1 MNKIILVISITLITA
16 CSTVGSLVKA
26 DDPVVN
32 KPIYLTERQS
42 FLPESYKE
50 LVDSNTIESDFL
62 EKKLVPHFLDT
73 IPDSGL
79 YDKNAP
85 VFPVIPLDTGFL
97 VCEKDMATFITN
109 KKEVKYYRTEI
120 EARKKIQLEL
130 LRGTVQAENLYK
142 SSIEDLNDQNKKLYD
157 AYREERADKKTWKNI
172 TMFMVAFTGGFALSQ
187 YVVSR

>member
-1 MNKIILVISITLITA
+1 MNKLLIITLIAFFTG
-16 CSTVGSLVKA
+16 CSSVTSLVKS
-26 DDPVVN
+26 DGPVVN

-42 FLPESYKE
+42 FLPQSYKE
-50 LVDSNTIESDFL
+50 LVDSNTNKNDFL
-62 EKKLVPHFLDT
+62 KNKLIPHFNDT
-73 IPDSGL
+73 IPDSTL

-85 VFPVIPLDTGFL
+85 VFPVMPADSGFL

-120 EARKKIQLEL
+120 ESRKKSQLEL
-130 LRGTVQAENLYK
+130 LRGTVQAEELYK
-142 SSIEDLNDQNKKLYD
+142 SSIDELNQQNKKLYE
-157 AYREERADKKTWKNI
+157 AYRNERADKKTWKNI